1 MKYIVKYMFAVCAS
15 LFAAGASM
23 AQTAVTTNGVGVSD
37 IEMER
42 SGGRLNVGMTLDMS
56 NLKVRSNRSLRI
68 TPVVTDGNEMMQLPS
83 VMIDGARREIQHER
97 MLDGDLSTSTL
108 YVRRYN
114 RKPQTMQYDYNVNFE
129 PWMNNSQL
137 VLREEWCSCHDEA
150 LSEEFVT
157 VAALTRPAPQRVD
170 TAPRM
175 AYATPPAEASAV
187 RRQETA
193 AVYFPVNRSEI
204 NPSFMDNAQGLDD
217 LRKIFADGK
226 GINSVRL
233 TGYASPEG
241 PYAFN
246 EALAAKRAEAVK
258 QYLSSNNLGSGVS
271 VTTDSSPANWDAVK
285 KLLSE
290 TCINDYRKIIAIID
304 DPSIKPADKNAEI
317 RRRHPVE
324 YNFMLSTWYPR
335 LRVTD
340 IVVDAP
346 SRRLGVDEAKR
357 IMRDDPSQ
365 LSLADIYM
373 VALTYDKGSKEW
385 NDIIIIAVDTYP
397 QSPEARVNAANVSMA
412 NGNYAKAAAYLQGVP
427 STMPEAMNS
436 RGILAMSQGNYDE
449 AMSLFRQAQ
458 QAGVSEAAYNI
469 SLLRELMQLG
479 K

>member
-1 MKYIVKYMFAVCAS
+1 MKYIVKYMFAVCAL
-15 LFAAGASM
+15 LFAAGVSM

-42 SGGRLNVGMTLDMS
+42 SGGRLNVG
-56 NLKVRSNRSLRI
+56 I

-83 VMIDGARREIQHER
+83 VMIDGRRREIQHER
-97 MLDGDLSTSTL
+97 MRDGELSSSTL

-129 PWMNNSQL
+129 PWMRNSQL
-137 VLREEWCSCHDEA
+137 ILREEWCSCHDEA

-157 VAALTRPAPQRVD
+157 VAELRQPAPRVN
-170 TAPRM
+170 TTPRM
-175 AYATPPAEASAV
+175 AYATPPADASAA

-193 AVYFPVNRSEI
+193 AIYFPVNKSEI
-204 NPSFMDNAQGLDD
+204 NPSFMDNTQGLDN

-226 GINSVRL
+226 GANSVRL
-233 TGYASPEG
+233 MGYASPEG

-258 QYLSSNNLGSGVS
+258 QYLNSNNLGSGVN

-324 YNFMLSTWYPR
+324 YNFMLTTWYPR

-340 IVVDAP
+340 VTVDAP
-346 SRRLGVDEAKR
+346 SRRPNVDEAKR
-357 IMRDDPSQ
+357 MLREDPSQ

-373 VALTYDKGSKEW
+373 IALTYEKGSKEW
-385 NDIIIIAVDTYP
+385 NDIIILAVDTYP

>member
-1 MKYIVKYMFAVCAS
+1 MKYIVKYMFAVCAL
-15 LFAAGASM
+15 LFAAGAAT

-56 NLKVRSNRSLRI
+56 NLKVRSNKSLRI

-83 VMIDGARREIQHER
+83 VMIDGRRREIQHER
-97 MLDGDLSTSTL
+97 MRDGELSSSTL

-129 PWMNNSQL
+129 PWMRNSQL
-137 VLREEWCSCHDEA
+137 ILREEWCSCHDEA

-157 VAALTRPAPQRVD
+157 VAELRQPAPRVN
-170 TAPRM
+170 TTPRM
-175 AYATPPAEASAV
+175 AYATPPADASAA

-193 AVYFPVNRSEI
+193 AIYFPVNKSEI
-204 NPSFMDNAQGLDD
+204 NPSFMDNTQGLDN

-226 GINSVRL
+226 GANSVRL
-233 TGYASPEG
+233 MGYASPEG

-258 QYLSSNNLGSGVS
+258 QYLNSNNLGSGVN

-324 YNFMLSTWYPR
+324 YNFMLTTWYPR

-340 IVVDAP
+340 VTVDAP
-346 SRRLGVDEAKR
+346 SRRPNVDEAKR
-357 IMRDDPSQ
+357 MLRDDPSQ

-373 VALTYDKGSKEW
+373 IALTYEKGSKEW
-385 NDIIIIAVDTYP
+385 NDIIILAVDTYP